1 MSGSALDIKNRRAL
15 FSIVSSCLATVFA
28 CTWVSVHPNVPRP
41 SQGNL
46 ALTWRRF
53 CLMLVA
59 IIAPELMAGF
69 AARQF
74 LDACWFSKN
83 ASAHFAMRNTTCP
96 SRKAFS
102 LLSAMG
108 GFVSADDHPIA
119 TEKQLG
125 PKYLAAIRNIRV
137 EDIGQEQRRLV
148 VEGRG
153 TSSRTVVHHTVL
165 GSCPAALS
173 FVNIFIWL
181 LWWHKPLD
189 VQQPISL
196 GLADEFM
203 TWTEPRIDRRAR
215 AASYVLVGDCTF
227 DPMRATSV
235 PSFRS
240 THGFRGSQEAAGK
253 GDVRF
258 VSMFTSVQFLVG
270 TVFGAIHYE
279 TLIWRSCSLV
289 VVATPFGVALLFI
302 SAALGSKI
310 FRAHSIHG
318 KILGSLG
325 DLVFYII
332 AVAYIGARLLLI
344 LLSVTTLRAL
354 PPDVFVDVNWSMY
367 IPHL

>member
-1 MSGSALDIKNRRAL
+1 MSGSALDINNRRAL

-53 CLMLVA
+53 YLMLVA

-74 LDACWFSKN
+74 LDACWFSKKYDV
-83 ASAHFAMRNTTCP
+83 SITQGF
-96 SRKAFS
+96 FF
-102 LLSAMG
+102 AMG

-196 GLADEFM
+196 GPADEFM

-215 AASYVLVGDCTF
+215 AASYVLVRDCTF

-318 KILGSLG
+318 KVLGSLG